1 MAASSEIAGI
11 LGTLTVVLVSV
22 YAAYWAFEIRRAL
35 AGRLYRSQALG
46 IGLVALIPSVVQIG
60 LTGTYLNV
68 LPGEFQYAL
77 PVVAALIIYYWTDAS
92 VRAARRSD
100 PLSRDT
106 LHWSRLRY
114 VLLGV
119 IIIALIYG
127 SLNVSYDALNGI
139 TGFTTSTSFAPSSYF
154 FIFIIAPII
163 IPLITGAVIL
173 PVAGLRSKDPVLRK
187 HLQWFG
193 FFALSLLTI
202 TIGLSILFYNPLQSL
217 LVQDLGCVIGGM
229 CLYKSDKSLAPINRL
244 SMDEV
249 PKTEPPPP

>member
-1 MAASSEIAGI
+1 MASSSEIAAI
-11 LGTLTVVLVSV
+11 LGALAVILVSV

-35 AGRLYRSQALG
+35 ASRLYRSQALG

-77 PVVAALIIYYWTDAS
+77 PVMAALIIYYWTDTS
-92 VRAARRSD
+92 VRAGRRSD

-114 VLLGV
+114 ILLVL
-119 IIIALIYG
+119 IIITLIYG
-127 SLNVSYDALNGI
+127 SLNVSYDVLKGI
-139 TGFTTSTSFAPSSYF
+139 TGFTVATPLAPSGYF

-193 FFALSLLTI
+193 FFAVSLLTI
-202 TIGLSILFYNPLQSL
+202 TIGLSILLYNPLQSL
-217 LVQDLGCVIGGM
+217 LIQDLGCVIGGM
-229 CLYKSDKSLAPINRL
+229 CLYKSSKSLAPINRL

-249 PKTEPPPP
+249 PKKGPPSP